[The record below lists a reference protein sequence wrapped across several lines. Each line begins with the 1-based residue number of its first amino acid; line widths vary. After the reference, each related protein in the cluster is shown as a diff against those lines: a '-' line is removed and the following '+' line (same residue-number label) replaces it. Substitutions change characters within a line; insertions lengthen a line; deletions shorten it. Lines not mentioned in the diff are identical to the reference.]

1 MEQCFEIR
9 GGGVMKNNDKI
20 DPYEAIIKMKWA
32 PSSGEIKMK
41 PIPAGTEVS
50 VFQRGVLVTDQ
61 KGMLLIRKPE
71 DTQIF
76 SNLLNHAWEIW
87 IIPELKRRK
96 EAKIPAPFPLKKFIV
111 LFDTEKGKAPTIKFD
126 DEYEFKASVRVKNGL
141 NKGDPI
147 TFDQIVDFG
156 PIEPPSRNGTPI
168 AFFRFRLDGR
178 QISVYFD
185 FRPNDQ
191 KFNVDEWE
199 DEGKWLA
206 EAYLETVLSEQFGH
220 LALIIPQLSKNDIPF
235 TIGIKAEKMEILCNI
250 VETDIEKED
259 LDKKL
264 SRSITRS
271 EIEYLVDNWL
281 TLDLFEKRVG
291 ILKEVSKSFKNGI
304 YGSVILLLMS
314 QVEGII
320 TEELVSCGKGLK
332 NNGEAESWKNR
343 IDEFYE
349 IVKKEEIGPLT
360 MRILDGTRHF
370 LKESNLYS
378 KFTWN
383 STDNNRVNRHASMHG
398 KDASFNTR
406 ANAIRMVLLFDALY
420 WIFSAIS
427 FSREEKMMRAKQSE
441 FD

>member
-1 MEQCFEIR
+1 
-9 GGGVMKNNDKI
+9 
-20 DPYEAIIKMKWA
+20 MKWA
-32 PSSGEIKMK
+32 PESGGIKME

-50 VFQRGVLVTDQ
+50 VFQRGVLVTDK

-76 SNLLNHAWEIW
+76 SNLLNHAWAIW

-111 LFDTEKGKAPTIKFD
+111 LFDPVKGKAPTIKFN
-126 DEYEFKASVRVKNGL
+126 DEYEFMASARVKRGL
-141 NKGDPI
+141 KINKGDPI

-156 PIEPPSRNGTPI
+156 PIEPPSRNGKPI

-206 EAYLETVLSEQFGH
+206 EAYLETVLSGQFGH

-235 TIGIKAEKMEILCNI
+235 TIGIKAERMKILCNI
-250 VETDIEKED
+250 VETEIEKDD

-271 EIEYLVDNWL
+271 EVEYLVDNWL

-291 ILKEVSKSFKNGI
+291 ILKEVSKSFKNGT

-314 QVEGII
+314 QVEGIV
-320 TEELVSCGKGLK
+320 TEKLVSCGKGLK
-332 NNGEAESWKNR
+332 SNGKAKPWDTR
-343 IDEFYE
+343 INEFYE

-360 MRILDGTRHF
+360 MRILDGTQHF
-370 LKESNLYS
+370 LKKSNLYS
-378 KFTWN
+378 GFTWS
-383 STDNNRVNRHASMHG
+383 STDNNRVNRNTSMHG
-398 KDASFNTR
+398 KDTSFNTR
-406 ANAIRMVLLFDALY
+406 ANAIRMILLFDALY
-420 WIFSAIS
+420 WIFLAIS
-427 FSREEKMMRAKQSE
+427 IYRKEKNDKTYN
-441 FD
+441 D